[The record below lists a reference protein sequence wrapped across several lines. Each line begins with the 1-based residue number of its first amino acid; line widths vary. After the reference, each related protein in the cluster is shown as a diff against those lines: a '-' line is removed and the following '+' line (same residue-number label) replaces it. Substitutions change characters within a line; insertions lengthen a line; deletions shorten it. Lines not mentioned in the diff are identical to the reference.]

1 MKLPLIAP
9 NLPPTL
15 LYQLLVWHNKK
26 ADAARPTAH
35 AAGDDRDFL
44 RHAAIAQRLR
54 AQLPP

>member
-9 NLPPTL
+9 NLPPAL
-15 LYQLLVWHNKK
+15 LRHLLVWHSKK
-26 ADAARPTAH
+26 ADAARLVN
-35 AAGDDRDFL
+35 DDRDFL